1 MNLDYKI
8 QPVKT
13 SKDSIKHPALSEEG
27 VIPKLCCSTI
37 LVGKSGSGK
46 SVLLHN
52 LMTRK
57 EFFHG
62 HFDKVFLIS
71 PTGEADDV
79 QKALNVSP
87 NCVFTDM
94 GEAIKALDKIE
105 KFQEKEIKEKGSGGA
120 QKFCIIF
127 DDVVGHVK
135 LMNSP
140 EFIGSFIKARH
151 FNFSVFLCSQH
162 FKRIPR
168 ICRLQASYLCFF
180 ALSNSECEV
189 LCEEFAPP
197 AMKKDNFLRMID
209 DTLKEPYSF
218 LTVNMKAP
226 WETRFRKGLA
236 QVINLDSYRGKVDPR
251 NPSAPPQTT
260 RAPPDPLKSSPP
272 SQSTPPAPVPRPSVK

>member
-1 MNLDYKI
+1 M
-8 QPVKT
+8 
-13 SKDSIKHPALSEEG
+13 
-27 VIPKLCCSTI
+27 
-37 LVGKSGSGK
+37 
-46 SVLLHN
+46 
-52 LMTRK
+52 
-57 EFFHG
+57 
-62 HFDKVFLIS
+62 
-71 PTGEADDV
+71 
-79 QKALNVSP
+79 
-87 NCVFTDM
+87 
-94 GEAIKALDKIE
+94 DKIE

-140 EFIGSFIKARH
+140 EFIGAFIKARH

-197 AMKKDNFLRMID
+197 AMKKDSFLRMID

-236 QVINLDSYRGKVDPR
+236 QVIPLDSYRGSVPAAGQR
-251 NPSAPPQTT
+251 NPAVPPQTT
-260 RAPPDPLKSSPP
+260 NVPPGPSVPLRQNPLT
-272 SQSTPPAPVPRPSVK
+272 QSNPAPRPAGP